1 VAKGRLVLI
10 GAALAGVLTCLSDRS
25 DAGTPGHLYCVGSTK
40 NANVVCYDVRLRK
53 DGKIDTA
60 RPLDAYWL
68 MRAEAGQREE
78 ISFFE
83 RKFGYGT
90 TLVGSASAAGF
101 RFKMNVLPS
110 RTIEVSRVNGGFRAK
125 MTVAGKP
132 AWLVGMH
139 AQVKPGWIVP
149 KVSYVTVRGVDPE
162 TGRECVERIKNL

>member
-1 VAKGRLVLI
+1 MVTV
-10 GAALAGVLTCLSDRS
+10 AALAAVLTCISYRS
-25 DAGTPGHLYCVGSTK
+25 EAGTPGHLYCVGSTK

-90 TLVGSASAAGF
+90 TLVGSASNAGF

-110 RTIEVSRVNGGFRAK
+110 RTIEVSRASGGFRAK

-139 AQVKPGWIVP
+139 AQVKRGWLVP

-162 TGRECVERIKNL
+162 TGRERVERIMNF